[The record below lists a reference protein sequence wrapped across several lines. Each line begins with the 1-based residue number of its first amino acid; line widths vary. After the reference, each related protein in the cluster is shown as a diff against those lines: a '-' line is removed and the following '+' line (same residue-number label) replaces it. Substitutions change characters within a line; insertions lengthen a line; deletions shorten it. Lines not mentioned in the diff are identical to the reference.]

1 MKILPLRKIVL
12 VSFQDEASV
21 RGAPVI
27 AALKRLGAMDPIVL
41 DFRGS
46 FALAAYAG
54 SYLPSWVG
62 QDQAKRA
69 LGPSIV
75 TTVID
80 PGNMF
85 CFLLRSI

>member
-12 VSFQDEASV
+12 VSFQDEAFV
-21 RGAPVI
+21 YGAPVI
-27 AALKRLGAMDPIVL
+27 AALKRLGARDPIV
-41 DFRGS
+41 FEVRSS
-46 FALAAYAG
+46 FALAGYAG
-54 SYLPSWVG
+54 SYMPSWVS
-62 QDQAKRA
+62 QAQAKSA